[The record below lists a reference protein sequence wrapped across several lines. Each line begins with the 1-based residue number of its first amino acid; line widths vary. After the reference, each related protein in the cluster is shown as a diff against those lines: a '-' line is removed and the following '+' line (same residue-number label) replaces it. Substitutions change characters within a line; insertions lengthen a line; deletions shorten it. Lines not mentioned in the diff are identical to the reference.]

1 MGISPVGWIFVR
13 SWRGAKLMRELAG
26 ANTIY
31 WTLFSKFRNS
41 LNIFVCCVTLVW
53 RFQLS
58 DKNNLS
64 SALSFRTTQYLSPS
78 EWSVATPPTECS
90 SSSPVSFY
98 TARLRDYDCLDH
110 IIPPRHPRRGVDHHS
125 LREVRNALV
134 AARNTGL
141 IFFSYVFAEY
151 AISLPE
157 NTLSNPAYR

>member
-26 ANTIY
+26 QTQS
-31 WTLFSKFRNS
+31 TGRSKFRNS
-41 LNIFVCCVTLVW
+41 LNIFVCCVTLV
-53 RFQLS
+53 QLS